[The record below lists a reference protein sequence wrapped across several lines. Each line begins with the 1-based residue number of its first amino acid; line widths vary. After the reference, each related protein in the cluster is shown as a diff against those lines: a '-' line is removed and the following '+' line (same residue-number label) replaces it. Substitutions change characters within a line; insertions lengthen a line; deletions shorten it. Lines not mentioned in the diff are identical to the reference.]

1 MTALADPPAPA
12 RGRAGGRDVWRG
24 VLRSGGVRMLVL
36 PVSAV
41 LGILVTRLVIDNYGA
56 GAFAQYGL
64 LVGIGTLLPFA
75 DLGMA
80 AAVVNAVA
88 ASSDVRADDHLR
100 RVVVTAVR
108 ILLCSA
114 LVLSL
119 VAVGITVAGLWPTL
133 LGSGLLPG
141 SGPLV
146 AMACVVLIAVGLPV
160 GIGQRV
166 LAGLGRNHVA
176 IAVLGLQ
183 TPLVLGTLVLLLATD
198 VPGGSVIAAVPFA
211 VTLALSVVCTVLA
224 ARTLRPT
231 LGRALRDVPR
241 LRSVRGAR
249 VFDVA
254 WPMLIQM
261 IALPLAMQTDRLV
274 LSHIAGPGELGE
286 YNLASQMFT
295 PIWAV
300 VNAAGFSLWPVFA
313 RARARG
319 AESSPLPMAAAFGG
333 LAAGMAVV
341 VAVASPWLADLASG
355 GRITLAPALVVAF
368 GVLMVLQAV
377 KYPMGMFLTD
387 PAGLRYQAYMIVA
400 MLPVNLGLSW
410 VLGQWWGAVGPVVG
424 SIIGVLLFQVLGTFV
439 YVRRRLRTA
448 GTADTAG
455 TGETAAPVGSSA

>member
-1 MTALADPPAPA
+1 MSAVAAPTPRTAERAPSA
-12 RGRAGGRDVWRG
+12 EQDTRAVWRG
-24 VLRSGGVRMLVL
+24 VFRSGGVRMLVL

-41 LGILVTRLVIDNYGA
+41 LGILVTRLVIDNYGLA
-56 GAFAQYGL
+56 AFAQYGL

-88 ASSDVRADDHLR
+88 ASPDVRADDHLR

-114 LVLSL
+114 AVLTA
-119 VAVGITVAGLWPTL
+119 VAVGITAAGLWPVL

-183 TPLVLGTLVLLLATD
+183 TPLVLGTLVLFLATG
-198 VPGGSVIAAVPFA
+198 VPGGSLIAAVPFA
-211 VTLALSVVCTVLA
+211 VTLALSVVCTVIA
-224 ARTLRPT
+224 ARQLRPT
-231 LGRALRDVPR
+231 LGRALRDVFR

-254 WPMLIQM
+254 WPMLVQM

-274 LSHIAGPGELGE
+274 LSHLVGPGELGE

-300 VNAAGFSLWPVFA
+300 VNAAGFTLWPVFA

-319 AESSPLPMAAAFGG
+319 AESSPLPMAAAFGA
-333 LAAGMAVV
+333 LAAVMTLV

-355 GRITLAPALVVAF
+355 GVITLGPALVIAF

-387 PAGLRYQAYMIVA
+387 APGLRYQAYMIVA

-410 VLGQWWGAVGPVVG
+410 VFASWWGAVGPVVG
-424 SIIGVLLFQVLGTFV
+424 SVVGVLLFQVLGTLV
-439 YVRRRLRTA
+439 YVRRRLAAAQAEPAPYVA
-448 GTADTAG
+448 GAR
-455 TGETAAPVGSSA
+455 